1 MFVYGLLVKL
11 RALTQEKKSIKVGLM
26 METQTHFTFSHHCWL
41 KMLLIHPTCKRAFC
55 EARIHKM
62 RSFSLSTHPTTAIS
76 QFLNAPCASLFNVFL
91 MCCLFFFFGVWREG
105 KSHTRRAI
113 RKFSQL
119 HKITIKANENAAL
132 PLFMALLRGGLCG
145 VRE

>member
-55 EARIHKM
+55 EARIHKCAPLAFPLTPQQQFH
-62 RSFSLSTHPTTAIS
+62 SF
-76 QFLNAPCASLFNVFL
+76 
-91 MCCLFFFFGVWREG
+91 
-105 KSHTRRAI
+105 
-113 RKFSQL
+113 
-119 HKITIKANENAAL
+119 
-132 PLFMALLRGGLCG
+132 
-145 VRE
+145 